1 MLGQGLSGAG
11 PLKGIGATWV
21 TAASSTG
28 TTRKLSVMSSMAP
41 VAPAETERV
50 QLAMLLRMD
59 TGYGLAEPILKGF
72 VALE

>member
-1 MLGQGLSGAG
+1 M
-11 PLKGIGATWV
+11 
-21 TAASSTG
+21 
-28 TTRKLSVMSSMAP
+28 MSSMAP

-59 TGYGLAEPILKGF
+59 TGYGLVEPILKGF